1 MSAGAAIV
9 IENFRL
15 PELKEIQEGWAIGPP
30 AFKKVCVYV
39 KGNMQ
44 LLAYVTKKGKV
55 YNKPWF
61 SVYVA
66 SEARELMVMEL
77 TWHVIITSRL

>member
-9 IENFRL
+9 MENFRL

-30 AFKKVCVYV
+30 ALKKVCVYV
-39 KGNMQ
+39 NGNMQ

-55 YNKPWF
+55 
-61 SVYVA
+61 
-66 SEARELMVMEL
+66 
-77 TWHVIITSRL
+77 